1 MWREG
6 VVPGVKGVVA
16 VVAQVAV
23 LAYPA
28 DVTVALFLDGVDS
41 EVYVFLVQF
50 AKKGK
55 EKI

>member
-1 MWREG
+1 M
-6 VVPGVKGVVA
+6 VPGVKGVVA

-28 DVTVALFLDGVDS
+28 DVTVAPLLGGVDS